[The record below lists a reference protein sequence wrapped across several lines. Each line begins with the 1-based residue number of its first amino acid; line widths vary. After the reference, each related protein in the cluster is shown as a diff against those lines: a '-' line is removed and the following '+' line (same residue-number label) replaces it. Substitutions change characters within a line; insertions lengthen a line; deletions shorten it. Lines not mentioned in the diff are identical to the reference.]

1 VPAALEPYRY
11 FAQSAY
17 ADGVRYWSAMVAESC
32 QAAAGAQ
39 ERGGPGEGGG
49 MEGGGG
55 GDRSRQHGEESVEDE
70 GEGDGRSDT
79 WVGGEWGQGGEE
91 SEYSALLP
99 VPLSVSGTSGGG
111 GGGKASRCATIL
123 YLMINV
129 LYHMINVAVRLKG
142 GNP

>member
-1 VPAALEPYRY
+1 MALEHYRY

-32 QAAAGAQ
+32 QATGAQ

-55 GDRSRQHGEESVEDE
+55 GGRSQQHGEDSVKDW
-70 GEGDGRSDT
+70 GQGDGRSDT
-79 WVGGEWGQGGEE
+79 WVGVEWGQGSEE

-99 VPLSVSGTSGGG
+99 VPLSLSGTLGGD
-111 GGGKASRCATIL
+111 GGKASRCIIIL
-123 YLMINV
+123 NLMITV
-129 LYHMINVAVRLKG
+129 TVRLKG
-142 GNP
+142 AKP